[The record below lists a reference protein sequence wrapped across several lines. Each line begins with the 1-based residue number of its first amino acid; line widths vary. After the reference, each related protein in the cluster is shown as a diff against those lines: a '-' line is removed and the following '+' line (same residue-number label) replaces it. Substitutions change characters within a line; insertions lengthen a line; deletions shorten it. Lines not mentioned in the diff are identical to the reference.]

1 MSHAAFLEDLLAE
14 APVAPSRVEEL
25 FDAMFR
31 GELPESVIG
40 AALVALRRHERRPE
54 ILAATARSMRR
65 HRHTVTSARSPLV
78 DPCGT
83 GGDKSGT
90 FNVSTTVGFVLAG
103 AGAAVA
109 KHGNRSVSS
118 KSGSADVL
126 EALGC
131 AIDLSPEA
139 AGRALDDVGF
149 AFLFAQT
156 LHPAVK
162 NVAPVRRALG
172 IRTIFNLLGPL
183 VNPADA
189 RRQLL
194 GTPDAEAMEVV
205 ARALADLGTDD
216 ALVVHCE
223 GLDEIGLHGTTRAFR
238 VRGDALEPVTLT
250 HEDFGLPPCTL
261 EELRGGDAT
270 ENAEILR
277 GILGG
282 VPGPKRDVVVA
293 NAAAALHVSG
303 LAPSLRDGV
312 ALACEVIDT
321 GKAMA
326 ALEAYVPLS
335 RALAGR
341 SAP

>member
-1 MSHAAFLEDLLAE
+1 MSFAPFLEDLLAE
-14 APVAPSRVEEL
+14 ELVAPARVEEL

-31 GELPESVIG
+31 GEVPEPVIG

-65 HRHTVTSARSPLV
+65 HRHAVVSSRAPLI

-131 AIDLSPEA
+131 AIDLSPAA
-139 AGRALDDVGF
+139 AGRALDEVGF

-194 GTPDAEAMEVV
+194 GTPDLVAMETI

-223 GLDEIGLHGTTRAFR
+223 GLDEVGLHGTTRGFR
-238 VRGDALEPVTLT
+238 VRGSSLEPVTFT
-250 HEDFGLPPCTL
+250 PEDFGFAPVALAD
-261 EELRGGDAT
+261 LRGGDAS

-277 GILGG
+277 SILRGEA
-282 VPGPKRDVVVA
+282 GPRRNVVVA
-293 NAAAALHVSG
+293 NAAAALHVGG
-303 LAPSLRDGV
+303 LAGSLREGV
-312 ALACEVIDT
+312 ALASEVIDS
-321 GKAMA
+321 GKALA
-326 ALEAYVPLS
+326 ALEGYVALS
-335 RALAGR
+335 QALKREGV
-341 SAP
+341 